1 MNAVSFLVMVH
12 RYPEISVM
20 GVCCTTQALTL
31 GTGAT
36 ASGVHRSEESYTLRF
51 VGLEQSHP
59 EMVGWD
65 PRAGLARASIEKNR
79 RLLDVKEVDPQGR
92 RSRPWPGGS
101 AG

>member
-36 ASGVHRSEESYTLRF
+36 ASGVQRSEESYTLRF

-59 EMVGWD
+59 ETVAGTPGRGWQ
-65 PRAGLARASIEKNR
+65 GLALR
-79 RLLDVKEVDPQGR
+79 RT
-92 RSRPWPGGS
+92 GGS
-101 AG
+101 LM

>member
-1 MNAVSFLVMVH
+1 MKAVSFLVMVH
-12 RYPEISVM
+12 RYPWISVM

-31 GTGAT
+31 GAGVAT
-36 ASGVHRSEESYTLRF
+36 SGLQQSDESYTLRF
-51 VGLEQSHP
+51 VGLEQSHS

-65 PRAGLARASIEKNR
+65 PRAGAVRASAER
-79 RLLDVKEVDPQGR
+79 SRVLLDGKKGGPRGR